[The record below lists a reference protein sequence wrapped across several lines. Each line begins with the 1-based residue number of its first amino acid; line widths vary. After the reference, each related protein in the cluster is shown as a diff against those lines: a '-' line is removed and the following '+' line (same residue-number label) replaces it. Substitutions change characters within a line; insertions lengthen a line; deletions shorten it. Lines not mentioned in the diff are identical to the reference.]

1 MGAIASHFRA
11 NPPVNRVRRPYNC
24 SMSNDNDGIMGRRAP
39 GGWRRIFDS
48 ISLMANSPWGNGP
61 KDGEDGKG
69 GGRKPGPRNPWVTP
83 DPADA
88 GRGRRPR
95 GPSAFD
101 ELLRK
106 GRGSFGGGGSGGGGD
121 GFDLAE
127 SARRWKWAIFALVA
141 VMLIFSTV
149 HVVPPEK
156 EGVVTRLGSYSRTVG
171 PGVKLTLPPPFERIR
186 LEDVRAIR
194 TMAIGSPNAT
204 DENFVLTR
212 DQSIVDLA
220 YEVRWSIRDPEL
232 FIFQLADPEGTIRE
246 VAESS
251 MRATVANFD
260 LVQAIGPG
268 RVEIEAQVQQRMQD
282 LLDQYRA
289 GVSIQGIAI
298 RQADPPKQVDEA
310 FKEVTAA
317 RQERESAI
325 NLARAYEQQVL
336 ERARGDTAAFDKI
349 YEQYQL
355 SPAVTRRRLYYETM
369 ESVLSK
375 ADKTIVE
382 PRGVTPY
389 LPLPEVQRRA
399 DSALK
404 GGQ

>member
-1 MGAIASHFRA
+1 
-11 NPPVNRVRRPYNC
+11 
-24 SMSNDNDGIMGRRAP
+24 MSNENSDVIRRRALS
-39 GGWRRIFDS
+39 GVRHFFGS
-48 ISLMANSPWGNGP
+48 IVQMANSPWGP
-61 KDGEDGKG
+61 KG
-69 GGRKPGPRNPWVTP
+69 GDGDGAKGSGGDGQKPGPRNPWVSP
-83 DPADA
+83 DPVDIN
-88 GRGRRPR
+88 RGRKPR
-95 GPSAFD
+95 GPSALD

-106 GRGSFGGGGSGGGGD
+106 GRGGFGGGGSGGGGGQMNLPD
-121 GFDLAE
+121 SAKLWKWGILALILV
-127 SARRWKWAIFALVA
+127 WAIFSSFH
-141 VMLIFSTV
+141 I
-149 HVVPPEK
+149 VPPEK

-171 PGVKLTLPPPFERIR
+171 PGVKFTWPAPIERIR

-194 TMAIGSPNAT
+194 TMPVGSPNAT

-220 YEVRWSIRDPEL
+220 YEVRWSVRDPEL
-232 FIFQLADPEGTIRE
+232 FFFQLADPEGTIRE

-282 LLDQYRA
+282 LLNQYRA
-289 GVSIQGIAI
+289 GVTIQGIAI
-298 RQADPPKQVDEA
+298 RQADPPSQVDEA

-325 NLARAYEQQVL
+325 NLARAYQQQVL
-336 ERARGDTAAFDKI
+336 EGARGDTAAFDKI
-349 YEQYQL
+349 YEQYKL
-355 SPAVTRRRLYYETM
+355 APAVTRQRLYYETM
-369 ESVLSK
+369 EQVLSNV
-375 ADKTIVE
+375 DKTIVE

-389 LPLPEVQRRA
+389 LPLPEVQRRMNNSPA
-399 DSALK
+399 PAPAPEAAPK

>member
-1 MGAIASHFRA
+1 
-11 NPPVNRVRRPYNC
+11 
-24 SMSNDNDGIMGRRAP
+24 MSNENDGVMGGRGPRGLRRF
-39 GGWRRIFDS
+39 FDS

-61 KDGEDGKG
+61 KG
-69 GGRKPGPRNPWVTP
+69 GGDGDKGDGDRGPRNPWVTP
-83 DPADA
+83 DPADS
-88 GRGRRPR
+88 GRGRKPR
-95 GPSAFD
+95 GPSALD

-106 GRGSFGGGGSGGGGD
+106 GRGSFGGGGGSGGGD
-121 GFDLAE
+121 GFNFGD
-127 SARRWKWAIFALVA
+127 SAKVWKWGIGALV
-141 VMLIFSTV
+141 VVWFVFSSF
-149 HVVPPEK
+149 HIVPPEK

-171 PGVKLTLPPPFERIR
+171 PGVKFTWPAPIERIR
-186 LEDVRAIR
+186 TEDVRAIR
-194 TMAIGSPNAT
+194 TMQIGSPNAT

-232 FIFQLADPEGTIRE
+232 YIFQLADPDGTLRE
-246 VAESS
+246 VAESA

-268 RVEIEAQVQQRMQD
+268 RVEIERQVQLRMQD

-289 GVSIQGIAI
+289 GVTIQGIAI

-317 RQERESAI
+317 RQERESSI

-349 YEQYQL
+349 YEQYKL
-355 SPAVTRRRLYYETM
+355 APGVTRKRLYYETM
-369 ESVLSK
+369 EGVLSNI
-375 ADKTIVE
+375 DKTIVE
-382 PRGVTPY
+382 APGVTPY
-389 LPLPEVQRRA
+389 LPLTEVQRRA
-399 DSALK
+399 NAAPEATAK

>member
-1 MGAIASHFRA
+1 MA
-11 NPPVNRVRRPYNC
+11 
-24 SMSNDNDGIMGRRAP
+24 GRFPR
-39 GGWRRIFDS
+39 GMRQFFHQ
-48 ISLMANSPWGNGP
+48 ISQMANSPWGSGP
-61 KDGEDGKG
+61 KGGPKG
-69 GGRKPGPRNPWVTP
+69 GGDGGKDDGGDRSGPRNPWVTP
-83 DPADA
+83 DPADSA
-88 GRGRRPR
+88 RGRKPR
-95 GPSAFD
+95 GPSALD

-106 GRGSFGGGGSGGGGD
+106 GRGSFGGGGSGGGSD
-121 GFDLAE
+121 GFNFGD
-127 SARRWKWAIFALVA
+127 SAKVWKWGIAALVGA
-141 VMLIFSTV
+141 WFVFSSF
-149 HVVPPEK
+149 HIVPPEK

-171 PGVKLTLPPPFERIR
+171 PGVKFTWPAPIERIR

-194 TMAIGSPNAT
+194 TMQIGSPNAT

-232 FIFQLADPEGTIRE
+232 YIFQLADPDGTLRE

-268 RVEIEAQVQQRMQD
+268 RVEIERQVQLRMQA

-289 GVSIQGIAI
+289 GVTIQGIAI
-298 RQADPPKQVDEA
+298 RQADPPSQVDEA

-317 RQERESAI
+317 RQKRESDI

-349 YEQYQL
+349 YEQYRL
-355 SPAVTRRRLYYETM
+355 APGVTRKRLYYETM
-369 ESVLSK
+369 EGVLSNT
-375 ADKTIVE
+375 DKTIVE
-382 PRGVTPY
+382 APGVVPY
-389 LPLPEVQRRA
+389 LPLPEIQRRA
-399 DSALK
+399 NAAPEAAAPEAAPK